1 MSCQGGQTSG
11 AKGAPAD
18 RIDVPV
24 ADLVH
29 HLAHCHSRL
38 RRALRQRLER
48 RELRET
54 EFLILARCAGVSPPG
69 AAQNDLAAVTGVSP
83 AQMSG
88 LVEHLRARGLL
99 VGVRGALDRR
109 RQFWQL
115 TGEGRRCYE
124 SIDADLASL
133 AASLGR
139 HLSLDEQRLLASLL
153 QRLSVAVADP
163 PVLRTF
169 VPAVDGAEGDSFAE
183 GGQE

>member
-1 MSCQGGQTSG
+1 MFCQGRQTSG
-11 AKGAPAD
+11 AEGTPAD

-54 EFLILARCAGVSPPG
+54 EFLILSRCAGASPPG
-69 AAQNDLAAVTGVSP
+69 AAQHDLAEVTGVSP

-88 LVEHLRARGLL
+88 LVEHLRTRGLL
-99 VGVRGALDRR
+99 TGVRGALDRR
-109 RQFWQL
+109 RQFWRL
-115 TGEGRRCYE
+115 TGEGRQCYE
-124 SIDADLASL
+124 SIDGDLASL

-139 HLSLDEQRLLASLL
+139 HLSPDEQSLLASLL
-153 QRLSVAVADP
+153 QRLSVAVAGP
-163 PVLRTF
+163 PALRTF
-169 VPAVDGAEGDSFAE
+169 VPVVDGADVGPSAE
-183 GGQE
+183 GGLE